1 MADKIALEGIYKI
14 FGPDP
19 KQALAKARAGVGK
32 DEILKT
38 TGNVV
43 GVRDVTIRVRAGET
57 FVVMGLSGSGKSTL
71 IRHINRLIEP
81 TAGGVTVDGEDVLAF
96 SEEQLRDFRRRRA
109 SMVFQRFAL
118 LPHKTALENVE
129 FALKIGGAQPDKARR
144 TAEAQLAAVGLAG
157 YESHYPRQLSGG
169 MQQRVGL
176 ARALA
181 AESEILLMDEAF
193 SALDPLIRGDMQ
205 EQLLAL
211 QARLKKTI
219 VFITHD
225 LDEALR
231 LGDTIA
237 ILKDGELRQTGAPQ
251 DILLRPADDY
261 VSRFVRDVNRS
272 RALPAAAAAGADYPV
287 VDCDDFSVSGG
298 AVGAPVLA
306 AVARSPSGGVF
317 VRAAGGAIAA
327 FAERDESSPDAVAVR
342 PATSAPAS
350 APMDDILVLLAKAAA
365 PIAVVKTDGQY
376 CGALTMQSVI
386 QALCRPQEKEK
397 PESSA
402 APAA

>member
-1 MADKIALEGIYKI
+1 VADKIALEGIYKI

-19 KQALAKARAGVGK
+19 KRALAKAHAGAGK
-32 DEILKT
+32 DEILKE
-38 TGNVV
+38 TGHVV

-81 TAGGVTVDGEDVLAF
+81 TAGSITVDGEDVLAF
-96 SEEQLRDFRRRRA
+96 SEEQLRTFRRQRA

-118 LPHKTALENVE
+118 LPHKTALENVA
-129 FALKIGGAQPDKARR
+129 FALRIGGTPADKAKAQ
-144 TAEAQLAAVGLAG
+144 AESQLAAVGLAG

-205 EQLLAL
+205 EQLLSL

-237 ILKDGELRQTGAPQ
+237 ILKDGELRQTGSPQ

-272 RALPAAAAAGADYPV
+272 RALPVAAAVNADYPV
-287 VDCDDFSVSGG
+287 ADGGDVS
-298 AVGAPVLA
+298 AAIAKSPV
-306 AVARSPSGGVF
+306 GGVF
-317 VRAAGGAIAA
+317 VRDAGGKITA
-327 FAERDESSPDAVAVR
+327 FAERGDTSAEAIKTT
-342 PATSAPAS
+342 PATCAPAS
-350 APMDDILVLLAKAAA
+350 ATMDDVLPLLAQTAA
-365 PIAVVKTDGQY
+365 PIAVVTDSGEY
-376 CGALTMQSVI
+376 CGALSRQSVI
-386 QALCRPQEKEK
+386 QALSRPQQKSGEED
-397 PESSA
+397 
-402 APAA
+402 APSTAR